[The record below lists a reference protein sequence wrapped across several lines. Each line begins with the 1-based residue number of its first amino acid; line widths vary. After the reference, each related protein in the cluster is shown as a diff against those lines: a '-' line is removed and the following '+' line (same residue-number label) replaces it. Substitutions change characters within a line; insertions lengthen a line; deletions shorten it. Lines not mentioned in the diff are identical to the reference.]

1 MELVNEHIESHRD
14 LYDIAVVDKN
24 IDFRRVC
31 NLKVY
36 FEHHPT
42 LYQRY
47 YEEDVLK

>member
-24 IDFRRVC
+24 IDFRRVR

-36 FEHHPT
+36 FEHHAT